1 MFKELLRREDIINF
15 ITDLYNKDVYH
26 NKVNADQY
34 DLIGIFYDALFKYSI
49 IVDNIMYFDSYFG
62 ELKYLF
68 KKLDK
73 MDDIND
79 GINKLLSKIVITKL
93 GYNSKESFIKYI
105 YDKYIVNGYM
115 MHAYS
120 DIYTDEINKNGFI
133 IDNYKNLYN
142 DFNSLKVDLLNENIN
157 IIDKDF
163 NDKVIYLTDNMKT
176 AYYYSVRSPYYF
188 YDLICNDDL
197 VKYKDKYLK
206 KNYKRCL
213 TNIKKVI
220 SSNYISTDLGNKI
233 IDLFNKEWELL
244 NNDSVNSSIML
255 IRRDKL
261 KMDKF
266 DLDRF
271 TQKYKSE
278 NYDIIFD
285 RLVNNNYTNY
295 KYEYDIKN
303 DDIEIISFSNN
314 FVKSTNYKIEDNEF
328 SLYDDFVGNHGIVSL
343 LMLLGVILLTVGL
356 LLVIINII

>member
-1 MFKELLRREDIINF
+1 MFKELLKREDIINF
-15 ITDLYNKDVYH
+15 ITDLYNKDVYR

-73 MDDIND
+73 LDDIND

-93 GYNSKESFIKYI
+93 GCNSKESFIKYI
-105 YDKYIVNGYM
+105 HDKYIVNGYM

-120 DIYTDEINKNGFI
+120 DIYTDDINKNGFI
-133 IDNYKNLYN
+133 INSYKNLYN
-142 DFNSLKVDLLNENIN
+142 DFNNLKNDLINENIN

-163 NDKVIYLTDNMKT
+163 NDNVIYLTDNMKT

-197 VKYKDKYLK
+197 VKYKDAYLK
-206 KNYKRCL
+206 KDYKKCL
-213 TNIKKVI
+213 SNIKKVI
-220 SSNYISTDLGNKI
+220 SSNYISGDLGEKI
-233 IDLFNKEWELL
+233 IDLFNKEWNLL

-255 IRRDKL
+255 VRRDKL
-261 KMDKF
+261 KMDEF
-266 DLDRF
+266 DLDKF
-271 TQKYKSE
+271 IQKYNNE
-278 NYDIIFD
+278 NYDVIFD

-295 KYEYDIKN
+295 KYEYNIKS

-314 FVKSTNYKIEDNEF
+314 FVKSNNYKIKDDEY
-328 SLYDDFVGNHGIVSL
+328 SLYDDFVGNHGVVSI
-343 LMLLGVILLTVGL
+343 LMLLGVLFLTIGL
-356 LLVIINII
+356 LLVIINIV